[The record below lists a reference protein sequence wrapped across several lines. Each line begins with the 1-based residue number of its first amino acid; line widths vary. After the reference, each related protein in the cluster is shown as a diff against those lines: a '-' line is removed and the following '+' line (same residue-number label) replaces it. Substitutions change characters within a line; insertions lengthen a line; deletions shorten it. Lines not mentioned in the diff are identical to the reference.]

1 MSITTTD
8 HQRVDRLLVS
18 VLTQDEQAYRETKN
32 EVVLGGEEATSHL
45 IDLAITNLAGYMQVV
60 HADDAIEQV
69 RRHLLLLA
77 VDEGDP
83 RA

>member
-18 VLTQDEQAYRETKN
+18 VLAQDRQAYRETKN
-32 EVVLGGEEATSHL
+32 EIAVAGEEATSHL

-60 HADDAIEQV
+60 HGDGAIEQV
-69 RRHLLLLA
+69 RRHLLDLA
-77 VDEGDP
+77 AHE
-83 RA
+83 